1 MPPLQ
6 VAGLDRLPGGPGAP
20 HFLMPYVSGG
30 VLNLPAQLTPGY
42 SYRLL
47 ASPDLVNWTTISTTT
62 PGASPFT
69 FTDPLGPTYPMRFYR
84 LVTP

>member
-1 MPPLQ
+1 
-6 VAGLDRLPGGPGAP
+6 
-20 HFLMPYVSGG
+20 MPYVSGG

-42 SYRLL
+42 PYRLL

-69 FTDPLGPTYPMRFYR
+69 FTDPLGPIYPMRFYR
-84 LVTP
+84 LITP